1 MVEMQKDR
9 IKLDD
14 ADVELQYLQEE
25 LVNYKERQR
34 KEMEEIKRKQLAQFA
49 ESSLGD
55 DDGTDMSSSVRGHSG
70 MQFHRVGSK
79 SNHSIYSQSNG
90 RHSSGPV
97 NYSSHN

>member
-34 KEMEEIKRKQLAQFA
+34 KEMEEIKRKQLAQF
-49 ESSLGD
+49 ELS
-55 DDGTDMSSSVRGHSG
+55 
-70 MQFHRVGSK
+70 
-79 SNHSIYSQSNG
+79 
-90 RHSSGPV
+90 
-97 NYSSHN
+97 

>member
-34 KEMEEIKRKQLAQFA
+34 KEMEETKRKQLAQFA

-55 DDGTDMSSSVRGHSG
+55 DDGTEMSSSVRGHSG
-70 MQFHRVGSK
+70 MQFRVGSK
-79 SNHSIYSQSNG
+79 SNHSIYSQGNG
-90 RHSSGPV
+90 RHSSGLA